1 MNKIDPIGQL
11 ALVRYED
18 ADYTVLRKGAYVRC
32 AVSGALIPLDD
43 LRYWNVDVQEAY
55 RGHAE
60 AIQRWKE
67 LNEAAG

>member
-1 MNKIDPIGQL
+1 
-11 ALVRYED
+11 
-18 ADYTVLRKGAYVRC
+18 VRC

-67 LNEAAG
+67 LNGAAG